1 MDVKKAERVRRRY
14 KELTSRES
22 FRKSHEQAVKMLAE
36 MLNTNT
42 AEIEQALKETEPP
55 EVKKLVEKLPD
66 AVSEALRLAIVD
78 YEKQHEV
85 YFEAF
90 KRVDEDLIEL
100 EKKIDDIRTFL
111 QAYGEEV

>member
-42 AEIEQALKETEPP
+42 AEI
-55 EVKKLVEKLPD
+55 
-66 AVSEALRLAIVD
+66 
-78 YEKQHEV
+78 
-85 YFEAF
+85 
-90 KRVDEDLIEL
+90 
-100 EKKIDDIRTFL
+100 
-111 QAYGEEV
+111 